1 MMIRCTAIL
10 RVRTVKI
17 AGGNSLFLE
26 QGPWRLLV
34 AARQESAEV
43 ATSHWPCLN
52 PSFVELVNYAQLV
65 LEMLTAAF
73 STSVTAVPLL
83 LHM

>member
-1 MMIRCTAIL
+1 MITCTAIL
-10 RVRTVKI
+10 RVRAVKI
-17 AGGNSLFLE
+17 AGANSLFLE
-26 QGPWRLLV
+26 QGLWRLV
-34 AARQESAEV
+34 AVGQESVEV